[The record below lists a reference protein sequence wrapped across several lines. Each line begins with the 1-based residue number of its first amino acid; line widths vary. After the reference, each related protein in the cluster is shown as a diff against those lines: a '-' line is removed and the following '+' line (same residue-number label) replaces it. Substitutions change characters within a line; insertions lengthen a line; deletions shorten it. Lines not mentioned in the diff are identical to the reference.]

1 MGVRIFTISRSGDSN
16 PPRGNPVPS
25 RFNIVESYARGD
37 RHIALKVNYPDAHNY
52 EGNKILV
59 YRNVDIH
66 QILNAIILDPH
77 FADNGVLSP
86 FARFAPTED
95 GWAAAKEL
103 VDVTSTVD

>member
-1 MGVRIFTISRSGDSN
+1 MGLGLCISFSGETS
-16 PPRGNPVPS
+16 PPLGNPVPS
-25 RFNIVESYARGD
+25 RFRIMESYARGD
-37 RHIALKVNYPDAHNY
+37 RHIALKINYPDAKNY

-59 YRNVDIH
+59 YRNRDIH
-66 QILNAIILDPH
+66 FILNSKMLDPH
-77 FADNGVLSP
+77 FADNGILAP